1 MMTNFIFADVFWTK
15 LHFEFDTF
23 VLPYIGWLDR
33 IQEFVNCEDVDDDLD
48 SFIFGD
54 VFGLNRAIF

>member
-1 MMTNFIFADVFWTK
+1 MFYSLNI
-15 LHFEFDTF
+15 F

-54 VFGLNRAIF
+54 VY